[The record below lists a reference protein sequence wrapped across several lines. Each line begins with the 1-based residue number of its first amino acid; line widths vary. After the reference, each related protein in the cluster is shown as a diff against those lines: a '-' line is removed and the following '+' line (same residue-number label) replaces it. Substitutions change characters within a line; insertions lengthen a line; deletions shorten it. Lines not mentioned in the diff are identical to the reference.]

1 MNQWW
6 LLAMAEDARQQL
18 VRREVTRELRGN
30 RVTRYNPK
38 LFSAEEQ
45 RGVEFLNSLP
55 DIKAGVISPRKMV
68 SLMDRGFDTVNTV
81 ANANPL
87 DLMETQGVGVGT
99 ALRLIEAAQIKRSIL
114 TANSVEFFTP
124 RPDESPA
131 SLWHRLFVRGKRG
144 ITR

>member
-55 DIKAGVISPRKMV
+55 DIKPGVISPRKMV

-114 TANSVEFFTP
+114 TADAVEFFTP
-124 RPDESPA
+124 KPVDRKA
-131 SLWHRLFVRGKRG
+131 IWQRLFTRGN
-144 ITR
+144 

>member
-1 MNQWW
+1 MDQWW

-18 VRREVTRELRGN
+18 VRREVINRLRGN

-38 LFSAEEQ
+38 LFPPGEQ

-68 SLMDRGFDTVNTV
+68 TLMDRGFDTVNTI
-81 ANANPL
+81 ANANPM
-87 DLMETQGVGVGT
+87 DLMESSGVGVGT

-114 TANSVEFFTP
+114 TADAVEFFTP
-124 RPDESPA
+124 KPA
-131 SLWHRLFVRGKRG
+131 DRKAIWRRLFTRGN
-144 ITR
+144 

>member
-38 LFSAEEQ
+38 LFTDWEQ

-55 DIKAGVISPRKMV
+55 DIKPGVISPRKMV
-68 SLMDRGFDTVNTV
+68 TLMDRGFDTVNTV
-81 ANANPL
+81 ANANPM
-87 DLMETQGVGVGT
+87 DLMRSSGVGVGT
-99 ALRLIEAAQIKRSIL
+99 ALRLIEAAQIKQSIL
-114 TANSVEFFTP
+114 TANSVDFFTP

-131 SLWHRLFVRGKRG
+131 SLWRRLFTRGN
-144 ITR
+144 

>member
-1 MNQWW
+1 MDQWW

-18 VRREVTRELRGN
+18 VRREVINRLRGN
-30 RVTRYNPK
+30 RMTRYDPK
-38 LFSAEEQ
+38 LFPPSEQ

-68 SLMDRGFDTVNTV
+68 TLMDRGFDTVNTV
-81 ANANPL
+81 ANANPM
-87 DLMETQGVGVGT
+87 DLMMSQGVGVGT
-99 ALRLIEAAQIKRSIL
+99 ALRLIEAAQIKRQIL
-114 TANSVEFFTP
+114 AADAVEFFTP

-131 SLWHRLFVRGKRG
+131 SLWHRLFARGKRG

>member
-55 DIKAGVISPRKMV
+55 DIKPGVISPRKMV

-87 DLMETQGVGVGT
+87 DLMMSSGVGVGT

-114 TANSVEFFTP
+114 TADAVEFFTP
-124 RPDESPA
+124 KPA
-131 SLWHRLFVRGKRG
+131 DRKAIWQRLFTRGN
-144 ITR
+144 